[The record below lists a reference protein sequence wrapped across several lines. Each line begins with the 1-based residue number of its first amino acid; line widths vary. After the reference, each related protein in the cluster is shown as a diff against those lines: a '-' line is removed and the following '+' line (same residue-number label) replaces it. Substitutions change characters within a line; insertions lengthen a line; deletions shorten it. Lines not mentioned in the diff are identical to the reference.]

1 MDKADSRRRFRA
13 ARKALSPSE
22 RKRAQREMVRRLK
35 PLLGRG
41 KRIGL
46 YWPVG
51 SEADVRGLLQTAS
64 QRRAEVY
71 FPYIEKGRRRLWFTR
86 YCGQPAARGGWA
98 GIAQFKGGKIRAR
111 YLNILILPLLAADGR
126 GVRLGQGGGF
136 YDATLARC
144 GGRRPL
150 KIGIGFA
157 CQFSEQDLPCEP
169 HDMRLDGFV
178 SERHRL
184 RF

>member
-1 MDKADSRRRFRA
+1 MDKAADRRKFRE
-13 ARKALSPSE
+13 ARKAVKPLF
-22 RKRAQREMVRRLK
+22 RKRAQQEIVRRLK
-35 PLLGRG
+35 PLIGRG

-46 YWPVG
+46 YWPTG
-51 SEADVRGLLQTAS
+51 SEADLRGLLQTAVR
-64 QRRAEVY
+64 RRAEIY

-86 YCGQPAARGGWA
+86 YGGQPPVRGGWA
-98 GIAQFKGGKIRAR
+98 GIAQFQGGKIRAQH
-111 YLNILILPLLAADGR
+111 LNVLILPLLAADGR

-144 GGRRPL
+144 SCRRPL
-150 KIGIGFA
+150 KIGVGFA
-157 CQFSEQDLPCEP
+157 CQFSEQALPCEP